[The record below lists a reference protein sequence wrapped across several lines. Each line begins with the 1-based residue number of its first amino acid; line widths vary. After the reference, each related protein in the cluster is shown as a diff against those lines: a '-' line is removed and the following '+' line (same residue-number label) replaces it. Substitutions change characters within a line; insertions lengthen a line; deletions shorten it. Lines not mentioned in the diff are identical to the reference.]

1 MDSVIRAAAIYLLLL
16 VVFRIAGNRSLA
28 QLTAFDLVLILIIS
42 EGIQQAMI
50 TSDYSFTNAA
60 LLVITL
66 VGLDIM
72 LSLWKHRSP
81 LVEKILDGCPVLV
94 IADGKLQRHVMSK
107 ERVDEGDI
115 LSAAREKQGLESL
128 DQIKHA
134 VVEPSG
140 GITIVPKEKTG

>member
-1 MDSVIRAAAIYLLLL
+1 MDSVIRAAAVYLLLL
-16 VVFRIAGNRSLA
+16 IVFRIAGNRSLA
-28 QLTAFDLVLILIIS
+28 QLTAFDLVLLLIIS

-66 VGLDIM
+66 VGIDIM
-72 LSLWKHRSP
+72 LSLWKRRFPS
-81 LVEKILDGCPVLV
+81 VARILDGCPTLV
-94 IADGKLQRHVMSK
+94 IADGEMQHDAMNK
-107 ERVDEGDI
+107 ERVDKDDI

-140 GITIVPKEKTG
+140 GISIVPKER

>member
-1 MDSVIRAAAIYLLLL
+1 MDSVIRAAAIYLLMLI
-16 VVFRIAGNRSLA
+16 VFRIAGNRSLA
-28 QLTAFDLVLILIIS
+28 QLTAFDLVLLLIIS

-72 LSLWKHRSP
+72 LSLWKRRFPS
-81 LVEKILDGCPVLV
+81 VGNFLDGRPVLL
-94 IADGKLQRHVMSK
+94 IADGKMQHEAMNK
-107 ERVDEGDI
+107 ERVDTGDI

-128 DQIKHA
+128 DQVKHA

-140 GITIVPKEKTG
+140 GITIVPKEL

>member
-66 VGLDIM
+66 VGIDIM

-81 LVEKILDGCPVLV
+81 LVEKFLDGCPVLV
-94 IADGKLQRHVMSK
+94 IADGKLQHHVMSK
-107 ERVDEGDI
+107 ERVDKGDI
-115 LSAAREKQGLESL
+115 LSAARDKQGLESL

>member
-16 VVFRIAGNRSLA
+16 VVFRIAGNRALA

-72 LSLWKHRSP
+72 LSLWKRRFP

-94 IADGKLQRHVMSK
+94 IADGKLQHDSMRK
-107 ERVDEGDI
+107 ERVDKGDI
-115 LSAAREKQGLESL
+115 LSAARDKQGLESL

-140 GITIVPKEKTG
+140 GITIVPKEK

>member
-1 MDSVIRAAAIYLLLL
+1 MDSVIRAAAVYFLLLI
-16 VVFRIAGNRSLA
+16 VFRIAGNRSLA
-28 QLTAFDLVLILIIS
+28 QLTAFDLVLLLIIS

-72 LSLWKHRSP
+72 LSLWKRRFP
-81 LVEKILDGCPVLV
+81 LAGKILDGCPVLI
-94 IADGKLQRHVMSK
+94 IADGKLQHDAMNR
-107 ERVDEGDI
+107 ERVDKGDI

-134 VVEPSG
+134 VIEPSG
-140 GITIVPKEKTG
+140 GISIVPKEP

>member
-1 MDSVIRAAAIYLLLL
+1 MDSVIRAAAIYLLMLI
-16 VVFRIAGNRSLA
+16 VFRIAGNRSLA
-28 QLTAFDLVLILIIS
+28 QLTAFDLVLLLIIS

-72 LSLWKHRSP
+72 LSLWKRRFPS
-81 LVEKILDGCPVLV
+81 LEKIVDGSPVLV
-94 IADGKLQRHVMSK
+94 IADGQMQHEAMNK
-107 ERVDEGDI
+107 ERVDNGDI
-115 LSAAREKQGLESL
+115 LSAAREKQGLESV

-140 GITIVPKEKTG
+140 GISIVPKER

>member
-1 MDSVIRAAAIYLLLL
+1 MDSVIRAAAIYLLMLI
-16 VVFRIAGNRSLA
+16 VFRIAGNRSLA
-28 QLTAFDLVLILIIS
+28 QLTAFDLVLLLIIS

-72 LSLWKHRSP
+72 LSLWKRRFPS
-81 LVEKILDGCPVLV
+81 LEKILDGSPVLV
-94 IADGKLQRHVMSK
+94 IADGQMQHEAMNK
-107 ERVDEGDI
+107 ERVDNGDI
-115 LSAAREKQGLESL
+115 LSAAREKQGLERL

-140 GITIVPKEKTG
+140 GISIVPKER

>member
-1 MDSVIRAAAIYLLLL
+1 MDSVIRAAAVYLLLL
-16 VVFRIAGNRSLA
+16 IVFRIAGNRSLA
-28 QLTAFDLVLILIIS
+28 QLTAFDLVLLLIIS

-72 LSLWKHRSP
+72 LSLWKRRFPS
-81 LVEKILDGCPVLV
+81 VGKILDGLPVLV
-94 IADGKLQRHVMSK
+94 IADGKMQQDAMNK
-107 ERVDEGDI
+107 ERVDKGDI

-140 GITIVPKEKTG
+140 GITIVPKER